1 MRWGLLSQRIRILQ
15 GNAAPE
21 VEVAGI
27 TCDSRKVQ
35 KNWVYVALRGTNL
48 DGNSFIPQA
57 REGGAC
63 VILSEIPGDDR
74 VLVEDTRAAY
84 SALCACF
91 YEDPAKKLTLAAVT
105 GTNGKS
111 SVSWLLKQVIEAVTK
126 EKCGLLGTVENHLG
140 GPVEPA
146 ARTTPQSEEL
156 HRLLSEMVKNGCRY
170 AVMEVSSHGLDQGR
184 TAGLAFAAAAFTN
197 LSRDHLDYHKTM
209 ESYCDTKA
217 KLFAQSRAKVL
228 NLDDPWS
235 GRILRA
241 APEALTFSVRQEAD
255 LRAED
260 IVLEP
265 RCIRF
270 TARYRAEA
278 AAVELGIPGMFSVYN
293 ALTVLGLAVSLG
305 LPLRESAAAL
315 GRAKGIRGRAEV
327 VPMPGAEYTVIIDYA
342 HTPDGMEKILTTLR
356 SFCKGRL
363 ICLFGC
369 GGDRDKGKRAAM
381 REISSRLADITV
393 LTSDN
398 PRFEPPMD
406 IIRQVLQGADPK
418 KICKVLENRGMAI
431 RYAMDIGKK
440 DDIIV
445 LLGKGHETTQEIL
458 GVHLPMDEREILQK
472 HLAEKR

>member
-1 MRWGLLSQRIRILQ
+1 MIWGRLAQRIKLAG
-15 GNAAPE
+15 GNAAPDT
-21 VEVAGI
+21 EVAGI

-35 KNWVYVALRGTNL
+35 KNWVYVAVRGTNL
-48 DGNSFIPQA
+48 DGNAYIPQA
-57 REGGAC
+57 RASGAS
-63 VILSEIPGDDR
+63 VIVSELPGEDHI
-74 VLVEDTRAAY
+74 LVEDAREAY

-91 YEDPAKKLTLAAVT
+91 YGDPAKKLTMAAVT

-111 SVSWLLKQVIEAVTK
+111 SVSWLLKQVIEAVTG
-126 EKCGLLGTVENHLG
+126 EKCALLGTVENHLG

-156 HRLLSEMVKNGCRY
+156 HRLLAESVKNGCRY

-184 TAGLAFAAAAFTN
+184 TAGLEFAAAAFTN
-197 LSRDHLDYHKTM
+197 LSRDHLDYHRNM
-209 ESYCDTKA
+209 ESYCDAKA
-217 KLFAQSRAKVL
+217 KLFGQSRAKVV

-241 APEALTFSVRQEAD
+241 VPDALTFSARQEAD

-260 IVLEP
+260 ISLRP
-265 RCIRF
+265 RGVSF
-270 TARYRAEA
+270 TAKYLAEA
-278 AAVELGIPGMFSVYN
+278 IGVGLGIPGLFSVYN
-293 ALTVLGLAVSLG
+293 ALAVLGVALSLG
-305 LPLRESAAAL
+305 LPLGGCAAAL
-315 GRAKGIRGRAEV
+315 RQARGIRGRAEV
-327 VPMPGAEYTVIIDYA
+327 VPTPGTDYTVIIDYA
-342 HTPDGMEKILTTLR
+342 HTPDGMENILTALR

-381 REISSRLADITV
+381 GEISSRMADITL

-406 IIRQVLQGADPK
+406 IIRQVLQGVDPK
-418 KICKVLENRGMAI
+418 KICKVLENRGLAI

-445 LLGKGHETTQEIL
+445 LLGKGHETTQEIM
-458 GVHLPMDEREILQK
+458 GEFYAFDEREILQK